1 MKTRMRFGEKS
12 LNAFYFH
19 IQFAVLAD
27 RHTFLIFFTLLFC
40 CQRLYKMSGEDSAID
55 YDAIITELKSIQPIN
70 VSENITKPI
79 QHEIRM
85 IYLITYSVVLI
96 LGVTLNFIVIVISCL
111 KNKKSSTVAIWITA
125 LALTHLI
132 SSAFNVFQLL
142 YAHNDFEW
150 NYGKASCKLSSYIT
164 YGSMFSTAA
173 MLSLWSIS
181 FAFSKM
187 FSTPV
192 AQHPSNPIDDT
203 QFEEWMDD
211 PDHSN
216 QLMLPIHRWG
226 CIWLDYRLA
235 VASQFLPCV
244 VRFSGCSKE
253 GTSGGLPKI
262 SKEKEASTS
271 NSTEDTF
278 HSTPQQSDSTYE
290 EHDMGDHGEELR
302 TLQDTLANHKQDIIN
317 LKLQLEAKD
326 GQLHHLQK
334 ELQDALEEGHTDA
347 TGAHSV
353 QVFDMVHVS

>member
-181 FAFSKM
+181 FAFSKKRSDLLSALM
-187 FSTPV
+187 IMTWT
-192 AQHPSNPIDDT
+192 NRK
-203 QFEEWMDD
+203 
-211 PDHSN
+211 
-216 QLMLPIHRWG
+216 QLKT
-226 CIWLDYRLA
+226 A
-235 VASQFLPCV
+235 
-244 VRFSGCSKE
+244 
-253 GTSGGLPKI
+253 
-262 SKEKEASTS
+262 
-271 NSTEDTF
+271 
-278 HSTPQQSDSTYE
+278 
-290 EHDMGDHGEELR
+290 
-302 TLQDTLANHKQDIIN
+302 LQ
-317 LKLQLEAKD
+317 
-326 GQLHHLQK
+326 G
-334 ELQDALEEGHTDA
+334 
-347 TGAHSV
+347 
-353 QVFDMVHVS
+353 